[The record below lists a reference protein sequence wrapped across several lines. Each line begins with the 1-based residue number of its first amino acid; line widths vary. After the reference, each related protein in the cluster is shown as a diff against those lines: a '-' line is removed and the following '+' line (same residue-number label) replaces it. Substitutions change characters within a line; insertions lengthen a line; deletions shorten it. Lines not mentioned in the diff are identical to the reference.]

1 MHIHVISGNGEAKF
15 WIKPEIELEK
25 NYNYT
30 QKQLKEIKTLIKGH
44 YDEIIQSWE
53 KHFES

>member
-15 WIKPEIELEK
+15 WIKPEIELAK